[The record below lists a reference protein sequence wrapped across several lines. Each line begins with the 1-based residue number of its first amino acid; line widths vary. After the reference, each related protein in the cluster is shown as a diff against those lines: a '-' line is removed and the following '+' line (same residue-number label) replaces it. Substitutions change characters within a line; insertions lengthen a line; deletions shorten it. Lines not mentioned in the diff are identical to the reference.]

1 MSTDPSPAA
10 PDADDGTPARVDGR
24 TGKPPVWSLAVI
36 VVLVLGLG
44 LAGFGYVR
52 ERSAHSDDK
61 LKAAASQAA
70 LAAGERVAADFT
82 TYDYRTLVAD
92 FGRTRGSLT
101 SDFQKKY
108 DQTTEQLT
116 ATLTQYQAS
125 STSKVQEAAI
135 VSSSASKAVVMAF
148 IDQSITNS
156 TEKTPRTDR
165 VRMKLTL
172 VKVGGSW
179 LVSSLDLV

>member
-1 MSTDPSPAA
+1 MSTEPSPAA
-10 PDADDGTPARVDGR
+10 SGTDEEAAAPADRRAGV
-24 TGKPPVWSLAVI
+24 PPVWTLAVI
-36 VVLVLGLG
+36 AVLVLGLA
-44 LAGFGYVR
+44 LASFGYLH
-52 ERSAHSDDK
+52 ERSAHTDDK
-61 LKAAASQAA
+61 SADAASRAA

-92 FGRTRGSLT
+92 FGRTRGRLT

-116 ATLTQYQAS
+116 ATLTQYKAS
-125 STSKVQEAAI
+125 SSSKVQEAAV

-148 IDQSITNS
+148 IDQTITNS

-172 VKVGGSW
+172 AKVGGSW
-179 LVSSLDLV
+179 LASSLDLV